1 MKLPSAWRVQAAPS
15 LQKVSG
21 SGADFNGTF
30 KTDGGLDI
38 QARLDL
44 KKRIYQPEDWE
55 SVRHG
60 VLEFRKIME
69 TTLILSRGGKK

>member
-15 LQKVSG
+15 LQNVSG

-44 KKRIYQPEDWE
+44 EKEDLPARGLGECTPWRTGIQE
-55 SVRHG
+55 DHG
-60 VLEFRKIME
+60 NDTHPFPWR
-69 TTLILSRGGKK
+69 